1 MFVEAFRPGVVD
13 RLGVGYHAVAARNP
27 GIVYA
32 SISAYGQSGPYVHRP
47 AHDLAVEAMA
57 GVLSVNLGWDDRPW
71 NPGLAAGDMLAANIA
86 LAGVL
91 MALLRREQTGR
102 GDYVDVAMMDA
113 LIASMPNNY
122 GPPMAERRDPRPKD
136 ERAWG
141 GNAMFRVY
149 ETRDGRFVALGG
161 AEIKFARNLLSAL
174 GRPDLIELCEL
185 PPGPGQQPVRE
196 FLEAAFRSRTQA
208 EWVAWMADKDV
219 AFAPVKTLREGLDD
233 PQVRHRE
240 MVVEDARG
248 WEHIGLPIKY
258 ADEPG
263 RIDFGLP
270 ELGEHSED
278 ILRGLG
284 YDEAEL
290 AAMKAKGV
298 YQGGRLM
305 DLGLDGK
312 VALVTGGSR
321 GIGRACAERLAQEGC
336 DVLLVARTARDLEQA
351 AAAIRRGERTAR
363 RDLRDRPA
371 LGAGLRS
378 RRRRA
383 QARVR
388 PARRPGEQ
396 RRRDP
401 ERRLLQARRY
411 GLGGRLRAQVLFLRP
426 PVARA
431 LAAAQGGA
439 RAAWST
445 SSAARPRPRA
455 PVS

>member
-1 MFVEAFRPGVVD
+1 MKLEGIRVIDLSLFLPGPAMTQVMADHGAQVIKVEPVPGGEPNRAIGARRGGVSVYFANTHRGKQSLALNLKTAEGVEALLRLTETADVFVEAFRPGVVD
-13 RLGVGYHAVAARNP
+13 RLGVGYQAVAAHNP
-27 GIVYA
+27 RIVYA

-71 NPGLAAGDMLAANIA
+71 NPAIACADMLASNIA

-91 MALLRREQTGR
+91 MALLRRQQTGK

-122 GPPMAERRDPRPKD
+122 GPPLAEKRQPVAKD
-136 ERAWG
+136 ERSWG

-174 GRPDLIELCEL
+174 GRADLVELCEL
-185 PPGPGQQPVRE
+185 PPGPGQQPVRA
-196 FLEAAFRSRTQA
+196 FLEVTFKSRTQA

-240 MVVEDARG
+240 MVVADGRG

-258 ADEPG
+258 QDEPG

-270 ELGEHSED
+270 ELGQHSED

-284 YDEAEL
+284 YTDAEL
-290 AAMKAKGV
+290 AAMKASGV
-298 YQGGRLM
+298 YQEGR
-305 DLGLDGK
+305 
-312 VALVTGGSR
+312 
-321 GIGRACAERLAQEGC
+321 
-336 DVLLVARTARDLEQA
+336 
-351 AAAIRRGERTAR
+351 
-363 RDLRDRPA
+363 
-371 LGAGLRS
+371 
-378 RRRRA
+378 
-383 QARVR
+383 
-388 PARRPGEQ
+388 
-396 RRRDP
+396 
-401 ERRLLQARRY
+401 
-411 GLGGRLRAQVLFLRP
+411 
-426 PVARA
+426 
-431 LAAAQGGA
+431 
-439 RAAWST
+439 
-445 SSAARPRPRA
+445 
-455 PVS
+455 